1 VAIPPVVAVAVP
13 ITIPTRRTLAEDVVS
28 PVSTKTIVSIAE
40 IVSIPELASGISL
53 VPDACGAL
61 ISVTRKSRETITLIS
76 LSDRCRS
83 EWTRA
88 RKRRPITIDRRLA
101 KPSRPVRTHSK

>member
-1 VAIPPVVAVAVP
+1 M
-13 ITIPTRRTLAEDVVS
+13 
-28 PVSTKTIVSIAE
+28 IVSISEMVSVPEIVCIPNIVCVSE
-40 IVSIPELASGISL
+40 IVSIPELASDISL
-53 VPDACGAL
+53 GPDACGAL

-76 LSDRCRS
+76 LSDRCGS

-88 RKRRPITIDRRLA
+88 RKRRPVTIDRRLA